1 MKINNIL
8 IRPVVTE
15 KATNLIGNK
24 VYTFET
30 NLRADK
36 HKIKEALEKLYKV
49 KVKKVRIMIRVGKK
63 RKVGKRMVVKKL
75 ANKKIALIE
84 LSEGKIE
91 LFPQA

>member
-63 RKVGKRMVVKKL
+63 RMVVKKL